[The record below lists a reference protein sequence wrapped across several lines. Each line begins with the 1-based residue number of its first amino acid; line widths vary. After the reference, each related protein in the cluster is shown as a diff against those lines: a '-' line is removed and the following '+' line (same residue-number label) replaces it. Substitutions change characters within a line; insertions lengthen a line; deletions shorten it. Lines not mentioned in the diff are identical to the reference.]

1 MGDKNALKRK
11 LSQALVK
18 AEQKEKYVLNQII
31 YKEKEGRNHERWQK
45 FGDLHEK
52 YKFDAGRMR
61 STLILVD
68 DKNLDNDN
76 KVRLISKYK

>member
-1 MGDKNALKRK
+1 MAVSKLK
-11 LSQALVK
+11 
-18 AEQKEKYVLNQII
+18 LNVFFTCFFCF
-31 YKEKEGRNHERWQK
+31 RK